1 MQWLLAL
8 ASKGDFWSALFASVF
23 GAAAGAWLAFTLE
36 RHRRQ
41 QERIERELGQ
51 CHALVYMLTHMVSML
66 EDFCEQLF
74 LVQKAKLG
82 RPPKWHEIAGLDG
95 APQHSSG
102 FVIRD
107 YVFLLDLPHDGDKAP
122 ELLDDIYYA
131 VTKFEA
137 ILLLINSRT
146 VLWHDFKDQQ
156 AAGLFQ
162 RGTEGTTALAQT
174 GAIAKRV
181 REHTVWLAEDL
192 PEVIAK
198 FHSLFPALYAVLR
211 LRYPKE
217 SFLVPTPAVPRP
229 KHDGP
234 LIDQSTS

>member
-1 MQWLLAL
+1 MQWLLTL
-8 ASKGDFWSALFASVF
+8 LSKGDFWSALFASVF

-36 RHRRQ
+36 RHRRR

-51 CHALVYMLTHMVSML
+51 CHTLVYMLTHLVSML

-74 LVQKAKLG
+74 WERKAKLG
-82 RPPKWHEIAGLDG
+82 RPPKWHEIGGLDG

-107 YVFLLDLPHDGDKAP
+107 YVFLLDRPHDGDKAP
-122 ELLDDIYYA
+122 ELLNDLYLA
-131 VTKFEA
+131 VTKFDA

-146 VLWHDFKDQQ
+146 ALWHEFKDQE
-156 AAGLFQ
+156 AASMFR
-162 RGTEGTTALAQT
+162 RGTEGATAFAQT

-181 REHTVWLAEDL
+181 HEHSVWLAEDL

-198 FHSLFPALYAVLR
+198 FHKVFSALYAVLR
-211 LRYPKE
+211 QRYPNE
-217 SFLVPTPAVPRP
+217 RFLVPTPVTPTPIHEGALFDP
-229 KHDGP
+229 
-234 LIDQSTS
+234 SAS